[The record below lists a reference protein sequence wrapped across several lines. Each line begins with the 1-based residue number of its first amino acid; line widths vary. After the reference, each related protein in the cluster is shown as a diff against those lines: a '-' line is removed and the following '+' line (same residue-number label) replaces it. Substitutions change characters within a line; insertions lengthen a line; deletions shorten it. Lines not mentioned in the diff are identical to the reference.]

1 MKKLLLTLLLLTGA
15 GPVLADT
22 IVAMCDDF
30 PALQATGALAEGTEL
45 RAKLDAVS
53 GAYFYVSSDGSKAM
67 VVVSSTEGLESVAA
81 HPCATMATYK
91 TVFGYR
97 VQRVVD
103 GEPVTT
109 TQTINVPESTVY
121 HDNWVE
127 TGETDEMGMPV
138 YENQPVAEVIPAY
151 SYDAI
156 VPVYD
161 EVSRVPGLLELY
173 QSIYPYNVPDENG
186 NKQSQFKVT
195 FGADSVEHILEVP

>member
-1 MKKLLLTLLLLTGA
+1 MRYLILLLLFA
-15 GPVLADT
+15 LPVQADT

-30 PALQATGALAEGTEL
+30 PSLQASGALAEGTDL

-53 GAYFYVSSDGSKAM
+53 GAYFYVSADGSKAM

-81 HPCATMATYK
+81 HPCATMASYETI
-91 TVFGYR
+91 FGYR

-109 TQTINVPESTVY
+109 TQTINVPESTIY

-138 YENQPVAEVIPAY
+138 YENQPTTEVIPAS
-151 SYDAI
+151 SYEQQ

-161 EVSRVPGLLELY
+161 EVPRVPGLLELY
-173 QSIYPYNVPDENG
+173 QSIYPYNVPDEDG
-186 NKQSQFKVT
+186 NTRSQFVVT
-195 FGADSVEHILEVP
+195 FGADSVKDIVEVP